1 MSGSQPKWPPHG
13 LELRA
18 WSTSRDAVERGGRR
32 PPIEDRML
40 TEIEVS
46 IPPAVHDLTP
56 GLSADTVGALDEA
69 TAAVTRLDAG
79 AGVQLGALSSFLLR
93 CESVATSKIERINA
107 DLDDLARASVDADA
121 GADGRQTVAAA
132 EAMTGL
138 IDHAAQ
144 GIRLDSILSAHRRL
158 LEDDRIEGRYAG
170 HLRTQQNWIGGS
182 DFTPRDAD
190 YVPPN
195 HERVPAAVDDLLAFA
210 ARRDLPPLAQ
220 AAIVHAQFESIHP
233 FTDGNGRIGRALI
246 NAVLRFRA
254 LTRRVAVPIASVMLA
269 DVHAYFDRL
278 ADYRAGDAD
287 GMTFYLAEA
296 AVTASEEAGAS
307 ATALSA
313 MPDQWRA
320 AAAHPR
326 RGSAAASII
335 DQLLASPVLTYKTA
349 ASLADTS
356 DRSAFSA
363 LDRLT
368 EAQVL
373 NEITGNRRARVWI
386 ATDVFDELDRLQ
398 SRIGQRTVPS
408 RR

>member
-1 MSGSQPKWPPHG
+1 
-13 LELRA
+13 
-18 WSTSRDAVERGGRR
+18 
-32 PPIEDRML
+32 ML

-93 CESVATSKIERINA
+93 SESVATSKIERINA
-107 DLDDLARASVDADA
+107 DLDDLARASVGADA
-121 GADGRQTVAAA
+121 GADGRPTVAAA

-144 GIRLDSILSAHRRL
+144 GIRLEGILAAHRRL
-158 LEDDRIEGRYAG
+158 LEDDPIEGRDAG

-182 DFTPRDAD
+182 DFTPRNAD
-190 YVPPN
+190 YVPPS

-246 NAVLRFRA
+246 HAVLRFRA

-269 DVHAYFDRL
+269 DVDAYFDRL
-278 ADYRAGDAD
+278 TDYRAGDAD
-287 GMTFYLAEA
+287 GMTSYLAQA

-349 ASLADTS
+349 AGLANTS
-356 DRSAFSA
+356 NRSAFSA
-363 LDRLT
+363 LDRLAD
-368 EAQVL
+368 AQIL
-373 NEITGNRRARVWI
+373 REITGNRRDRVWI

-398 SRIGQRTVPS
+398 ERIGRRTVPS
-408 RR
+408 HR